1 MYFFLTK
8 DEKLFKK
15 YNEILKNVSSIIKK
29 QFDSNP
35 VYNEKYVKS
44 KMKVYNQ
51 KINTDGKFRM
61 YFLISN
67 FARFC
72 S

>member
-1 MYFFLTK
+1 MYFFLIK

-35 VYNEKYVKS
+35 AYNEKYLKS
-44 KMKVYNQ
+44 KIKVYNQ
-51 KINTDGKFRM
+51 KINADGKFRM
-61 YFLISN
+61 YFPYQ
-67 FARFC
+67 
-72 S
+72 